1 LQHVELKLLLVV
13 VKVVADLL
21 GQIHVDPVDLEVQ
34 VVVRET
40 QYLILEVAEQ
50 HVKEMM
56 VLHLL
61 AHQTF
66 LPV

>member
-13 VKVVADLL
+13 VKVVAEL

-40 QYLILEVAEQ
+40 
-50 HVKEMM
+50 
-56 VLHLL
+56 
-61 AHQTF
+61 
-66 LPV
+66 